1 MNRRHSAFFGAAN
14 LTTTTTN
21 IREGRASE
29 QIPRNVSSAQFLSP
43 GMAATMPVPLTLDSS
58 NPRLSPAERPSSPPV
73 QDEHPKH
80 RRFSMMK
87 FRNASDPQLS
97 SRAKMLAA
105 QASEA
110 PPPLP
115 KRE

>member
-1 MNRRHSAFFGAAN
+1 MNRRHSAYFAVN
-14 LTTTTTN
+14 PTNTT

-29 QIPRNVSSAQFLSP
+29 QIPRKVSSAQFLSP
-43 GMAATMPVPLTLDSS
+43 GMAVTMPVPPVLNSS
-58 NPRLSPAERPSSPPV
+58 NPRLSPADRPNSPLI
-73 QDEHPKH
+73 QEEHPKH
-80 RRFSMMK
+80 RRFSMMR

-97 SRAKMLAA
+97 SRAKILAA
-105 QASEA
+105 QATEA